1 MLDFI
6 YCLLKTTLMLVIPGQ
21 VAHSHTLLLLQTVS
35 LIVEAVTWCSMLV
48 MLSLETKVYIYE
60 FRWFI
65 RFGVIYALIGDAVML
80 NLVLSLKDFYNRCI
94 FLFSWIHFFGLKRLK
109 KNILVQKES
118 TNYMRE
124 CLFP

>member
-1 MLDFI
+1 
-6 YCLLKTTLMLVIPGQ
+6 MLVIPGQ
-21 VAHSHTLLLLQTVS
+21 VAHPYTLALLQIVS

-80 NLVLSLKDFYNRCI
+80 NLVLSLKDFYNRCV
-94 FLFSWIHFFGLKRLK
+94 FLDSFFLGLKRMK
-109 KNILVQKES
+109 KKFPVQKES
-118 TNYMRE
+118 TYYTRKY
-124 CLFP
+124 LFP